1 MGARQRLAPPEWFPE
16 RLIVPVCS
24 ATGGVG
30 RSTVVS
36 LLAYGMAAYV
46 QPVGVVDAGLRG
58 QSPWPGWVS
67 QPHPKS
73 SAVVDWHHRMHP
85 EPGAGLPAP
94 EVIHNAGG
102 RFLADDGVQVFTDTS
117 PWQAPM
123 LEVGDDPRWWAPVLA
138 AYRSVLVDLPP
149 GVLTDLFRSQHREE
163 VTGIRR
169 WIEAGAG
176 WRAAVV
182 PVVVTSLAGAAA
194 SAAYATLGALEQAGV
209 GIDRMV
215 VAAVNTQSGRVP
227 NSAARAVQLMER
239 RGATVIRIPYDP
251 ILRASGVAEFEQAS
265 AQTIQGLSTL
275 LDAVLLRAGRPIATN
290 AVRTVRRKATTAST
304 RVATES

>member
-1 MGARQRLAPPEWFPE
+1 MGARQRLAPPDWFPE

-30 RSTVVS
+30 RSTIVS

-46 QPVGVVDAGLRG
+46 QPVGVIDAGLRG

-67 QPHPKS
+67 APHPKS
-73 SAVVDWHHRMHP
+73 TAVIDWHHRMHP
-85 EPGAGLPAP
+85 DGNAGLPSP
-94 EVIHNAGG
+94 EVIQNAGG
-102 RFLADDGVQVFTDTS
+102 RFMADDGVQVFTDTS

-123 LEVGDDPRWWAPVLA
+123 LEVGDDPRWWAPVIA
-138 AYRSVLVDLPP
+138 AYRATVVDLPP
-149 GVLTDLFRSQHREE
+149 GVLTDLFRSQHRQESS
-163 VTGIRR
+163 GIKR
-169 WIEAGAG
+169 WIEAGPS

-182 PVVVTSLAGAAA
+182 PVVVTSLAGAA
-194 SAAYATLGALEQAGV
+194 SGAAYATLGALEQAGMSV
-209 GIDRMV
+209 DRMV

-227 NSAARAVQLMER
+227 NSASRAVQLMER

-251 ILRASGVAEFEQAS
+251 TLRASGVAEFEQAS
-265 AQTIQGLSTL
+265 AQTIAGISML

-290 AVRTVRRKATTAST
+290 AVRTVRRKATTGSS